1 MARAKNEPVVHSVT
15 SASSSTTDDQDKRVK
30 RYLTMMGIRV
40 ALLRARLRHARAGCA
55 GRPSSPPSLIPYVA
69 VVIANAVRPRE
80 PGSIQSVTPQDD
92 TQRLE
97 Q

>member
-1 MARAKNEPVVHSVT
+1 VYSVT
-15 SASSSTTDDQDKRVK
+15 SASTSSTDDQDQRVR

-40 ALLRARLRHARAGCA
+40 VCFGLVFVTSGWLRWAAILAAVF
-55 GRPSSPPSLIPYVA
+55 IPYVA
-69 VVIANAVRPRE
+69 VVIANAVSPRQ
-80 PGSIQSVTPQDD
+80 PGSIQAVVPRDD

>member
-1 MARAKNEPVVHSVT
+1 MVHTVT
-15 SASSSTTDDQDKRVK
+15 SASTSTTDDQDKRVK

-40 ALLRARLRHARAGCA
+40 ACFGLVFVTSGWLRWTAVLAAVF
-55 GRPSSPPSLIPYVA
+55 IPYVA
-69 VVIANAVRPRE
+69 VVLANAVSPSQ
-80 PGSIQSVTPQDD
+80 PGSIQSVVPRDD

>member
-1 MARAKNEPVVHSVT
+1 MSRAKNEPVVYSVT

-40 ALLRARLRHARAGCA
+40 ACFGLVFVTSGWLRWTAVIAAVV
-55 GRPSSPPSLIPYVA
+55 IPYVA
-69 VVIANAVRPRE
+69 VVIANAVSPRE
-80 PGSIQSVTPQDD
+80 PGSIQSVVPQDE
-92 TQRLE
+92 TRRLE

>member
-1 MARAKNEPVVHSVT
+1 MVYSVT
-15 SASSSTTDDQDKRVK
+15 SASTSSTDDQDQRVR

-40 ALLRARLRHARAGCA
+40 VCFGLVFVTSGWLRWAAILAAVF
-55 GRPSSPPSLIPYVA
+55 IPYVA
-69 VVIANAVRPRE
+69 VVIANAVSPRQ
-80 PGSIQSVTPQDD
+80 PGSIQAVVPRDD